1 MSVVYGSIC
10 DISEIHITVYLEHVR
25 TFREDRLPFATW
37 IKSESWINCHPF
49 VFCTSFTSKGEADRA
64 NDAIQVGI
72 LATSRVSDLTGK
84 FTITKAG
91 GFLNSLVGGESCSLS
106 L

>member
-1 MSVVYGSIC
+1 MAVYV
-10 DISEIHITVYLEHVR
+10 ISLKYTLYSEHVR
-25 TFREDRLPFATW
+25 TFPEDRLPFATW

-91 GFLNSLVGGESCSLS
+91 GFLNSLVGGKSCSLS